1 MRLPAACLESVR
13 QSFTKEN
20 LGDGRRD
27 APFPNLTT
35 LRAHKSP
42 PLLPVPRRRR
52 ARPSGSRGSPPE
64 AGTGGAAAESNGNA
78 AGFSAFEGLTPLPDA
93 FPASHPSGAP
103 SRGAGNR
110 HGPGAEQRGGASAVT
125 GGAVAGETRRSL
137 RRSGCPCSR
146 RPTAAG
152 QAARVSEEKRDEVD
166 AALREAQLAATEA
179 SRAEY
184 REATRRLARSNV
196 ELPWRQQD
204 AGREAAAAA
213 AAAAMAL
220 ITKQGQEKAE
230 EIEKL
235 KQELIDLKQQAQEE
249 MKKLADYY
257 AQQIKEL
264 EEKFQK
270 KVREIGQIQLEQ
282 KLIKEF
288 CRGKASME
296 KELEDFKDSMEISNR
311 RYQEVVVRLERRFLE
326 EKKRLEEDV
335 EKKQIMMAETAQCE
349 AVLQLN
355 STGREVFKENVCL
368 HGAFAYQLKETME
381 LQKIKQKLEEDK
393 TVLLQEKE
401 TNEGL
406 IRKKILQISRQK
418 AQIGDLQHKVAK
430 LEMALCCMTRQSE
443 RETQKTQHQALREN
457 QASMVEIKKLQQLLE
472 MKDREMNRVK
482 KLARNILNERTE
494 VERFFLDALEHVKQE
509 IVSSRKHYK
518 KKAQTAYYRKMMEA
532 CAGKEEF
539 PKIKTFKSNINSTNS
554 VYRDLEEAE
563 KCYWEK
569 IQFEKV
575 DISELT
581 WEQKERV
588 LRLLFA
594 KMNGTNPRKYN
605 RVLAISASAPD
616 NTKEESKIGTENAS
630 PNLIF
635 ITQQANLSDSS
646 SAVILPHIQML
657 TPQTE

>member
-1 MRLPAACLESVR
+1 MGIVVSSSHVAFAAPSSSHSSLAPAWGPSHGKQSSMNFSNVSPSHRLQFFTNCSSMGPFHGV
-13 QSFTKEN
+13 QSFRN
-20 LGDGRRD
+20 R
-27 APFPNLTT
+27 
-35 LRAHKSP
+35 
-42 PLLPVPRRRR
+42 LLQ
-52 ARPSGSRGSPPE
+52 RGSPAGSQVLPE
-64 AGTGGAAAESNGNA
+64 NLLQPWCNFRHSVLCGLCFTLQYLMI
-78 AGFSAFEGLTPLPDA
+78 GFSHFAFFL
-93 FPASHPSGAP
+93 
-103 SRGAGNR
+103 
-110 HGPGAEQRGGASAVT
+110 
-125 GGAVAGETRRSL
+125 L
-137 RRSGCPCSR
+137 RFS
-146 RPTAAG
+146 
-152 QAARVSEEKRDEVD
+152 
-166 AALREAQLAATEA
+166 
-179 SRAEY
+179 
-184 REATRRLARSNV
+184 
-196 ELPWRQQD
+196 
-204 AGREAAAAA
+204 
-213 AAAAMAL
+213 
-220 ITKQGQEKAE
+220 
-230 EIEKL
+230 
-235 KQELIDLKQQAQEE
+235 DLQ
-249 MKKLADYY
+249 ADYY

-270 KVREIGQIQLEQ
+270 KVGEIGQIQLER

-296 KELEDFKDSMEISNR
+296 KELEDVSFMEISNR
-311 RYQEVVVRLERRFLE
+311 RYQELVVRLERRFLE
-326 EKKRLEEDV
+326 EKVKADRKVVMKALGF
-335 EKKQIMMAETAQCE
+335 CFPWSR
-349 AVLQLN
+349 QLN
-355 STGREVFKENVCL
+355 STGRDVFKESVCL

-381 LQKIKQKLEEDK
+381 LKKIKQKLEEDK

-406 IRKKILQISRQK
+406 IRKKILQINRQK

-430 LEMALCCMTRQSE
+430 LEMALCRMTRESE

-482 KLARNILNERTE
+482 KLAQNILNERTE

-509 IVSSRKHYK
+509 IISSRKHYK

-594 KMNGTNPRKYN
+594 KMNGTNPRTVKQ
-605 RVLAISASAPD
+605 SASIKIPD
-616 NTKEESKIGTENAS
+616 Y
-630 PNLIF
+630 
-635 ITQQANLSDSS
+635 
-646 SAVILPHIQML
+646 
-657 TPQTE
+657 

>member
-1 MRLPAACLESVR
+1 ARRVSCASREGAVRFPREQAAARS
-13 QSFTKEN
+13 S
-20 LGDGRRD
+20 
-27 APFPNLTT
+27 
-35 LRAHKSP
+35 
-42 PLLPVPRRRR
+42 RRR
-52 ARPSGSRGSPPE
+52 ALVGGWVPRQAARQ
-64 AGTGGAAAESNGNA
+64 AG
-78 AGFSAFEGLTPLPDA
+78 
-93 FPASHPSGAP
+93 
-103 SRGAGNR
+103 RR
-110 HGPGAEQRGGASAVT
+110 RGG
-125 GGAVAGETRRSL
+125 
-137 RRSGCPCSR
+137 

-204 AGREAAAAA
+204 AGREAAV

-220 ITKQGQEKAE
+220 LTKRGQEKAE

-270 KVREIGQIQLEQ
+270 KVGEIGQIQLER

-311 RYQEVVVRLERRFLE
+311 RYQELVVRLERRFLE

-355 STGREVFKENVCL
+355 STGRDVFKESVCL

-381 LQKIKQKLEEDK
+381 LKKIKQKLEEDK

-406 IRKKILQISRQK
+406 IRKKILQINRQK

-430 LEMALCCMTRQSE
+430 LEMALCRMTRESE

-482 KLARNILNERTE
+482 KLAQNILNERTE

-509 IVSSRKHYK
+509 IISSRKHYK

-605 RVLAISASAPD
+605 RVLATSASAPD

-635 ITQQANLSDSS
+635 ITQQANFSDSS